1 MKYRIDLKISS
12 SNDWINTVIAN
23 FDLFLIDHANCERK
37 ASAMAMSFVAKYA
50 NRQEILSELI
60 DIGIEEL
67 EHFKEVYQ
75 IMESR
80 GIMLPN
86 EIGQDFYINRL
97 IEVCRSGRDERFMD
111 RLLLASLVE
120 TRGAERFKLVYE
132 NINEVDLKSFYRKL
146 WASEARH
153 GEVFVRMCLNFF
165 DEKSVYKR
173 LGEMIEFEGQILESL
188 PIKAALH

>member
-37 ASAMAMSFVAKYA
+37 ASAMAMSFVAKYP

-75 IMESR
+75 IMELR

-97 IEVCRSGRDERFMD
+97 IELCRSGRDERFMD

-165 DEKSVYKR
+165 DEKSVYMR